1 MVSMKHLLIVLA
13 STITLCVAAEAKTL
27 TLIKGDHG
35 ILGAMRRGGCHN
47 PNYFPEVLRHSRI
60 LESQL
65 SNLPEGTLIVI
76 PDECQSNAP
85 AHEDIKVTRQIF
97 SNQAALQSVREVSQT
112 NITLTNNLSVAN
124 KTIADLSRQY
134 QITVTRLNSQVA
146 ELRKDFEAAK
156 KRNRTNLLFFTVLSL
171 LVGGV
176 VALGLCFLFPVR
188 RLKRIRDAPQQKEG
202 EAMLQSRAPASS
214 IVFHGEVYPFADAS
228 EHWVACPIP
237 GCRKRVRP
245 DTASRL
251 LHLIEHPHLRLKWI
265 RPEKA
270 KQLLG
275 IED

>member
-47 PNYFPEVLRHSRI
+47 PNYFPEVLRQSRI

-134 QITVTRLNSQVA
+134 QITVTR
-146 ELRKDFEAAK
+146 
-156 KRNRTNLLFFTVLSL
+156 RNRTNLLFFTVLSL